1 MTVPKFDDYRDYMR
15 YLLDKRVEVIKSRV
29 ESVKK
34 NYIDKLGPND
44 PIARSGEEDRQWLVQ
59 FAKGKGLDIA
69 CGDFTIGDA
78 EGVDGAEKQIGCVH
92 FSEGDELAFAEP
104 GKYDFVVTN
113 YLDAFSN
120 PLKALNDWY
129 RALKFGGGVLAIVCR
144 DAEAPTTNK
153 RPELGP
159 LSNAKRQALYTKITL
174 SQYMYRA
181 GFTGVVVARTKHG
194 SLRAN
199 AIKAAN
205 PGNNCPKCGQDRS
218 HLP

>member
-1 MTVPKFDDYRDYMR
+1 MKQFTDYREYMKSV
-15 YLLDKRVEVIKSRV
+15 LDKRVEVIKSRV

-34 NYIDKLGPND
+34 NYIDKLDPND
-44 PIARSGEEDRQWLVQ
+44 PIAKAGEEDRLWLVQ

-78 EGVDGAEKQIGCVH
+78 EGVDGAEKQIGTVH
-92 FSEGDELAFAEP
+92 YTEGDELSFSEP

-113 YLDAFSN
+113 YLDAFPN
-120 PLKALNDWY
+120 PLKALNEWW
-129 RALKFGGGVLAIVCR
+129 RALKFGGGILAIVCR

-159 LSNAKRQALYTKITL
+159 LSNMKRQALYTKVTI
-174 SQYMYRA
+174 SQYLYRA
-181 GFTGVVVARTKHG
+181 NFTDVKVERTKHG
-194 SLRAN
+194 TLRAV
-199 AIKAAN
+199 AYKKAN

-218 HLP
+218 HLV